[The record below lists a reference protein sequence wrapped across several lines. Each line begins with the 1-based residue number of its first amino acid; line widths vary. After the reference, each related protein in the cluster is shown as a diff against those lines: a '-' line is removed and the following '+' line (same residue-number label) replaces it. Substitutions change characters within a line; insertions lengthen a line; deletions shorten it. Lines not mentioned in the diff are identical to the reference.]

1 MATESRIISIIS
13 SLHNKVV
20 SPTNQSL
27 QLNQVHLPSQFP
39 GKAIDMRVLHFTMTT
54 KELEFQAFLCSS
66 LWACGAC
73 VCARARVLGCTWI
86 IKWRCDIFFLSLLC
100 CGPQW
105 TCSQEGPLHSHVE
118 AGCAGAAHPAP
129 TPADAWLHGGC
140 SSLPQASTVAPRGTS
155 CKMNQQPSWAGWL
168 KWKWQGTCL
177 GGTGA
182 QLCCLSGKHAQ
193 YSSC

>member
-27 QLNQVHLPSQFP
+27 QLNQVHLPSQFS

-105 TCSQEGPLHSHVE
+105 TCSQEGPLHGHVE
-118 AGCAGAAHPAP
+118 GAARVQPTPPPPRRTRGCTEAVAACLRLPPWLPGGHPAKWISSRP
-129 TPADAWLHGGC
+129 EQAD
-140 SSLPQASTVAPRGTS
+140 
-155 CKMNQQPSWAGWL
+155 
-168 KWKWQGTCL
+168 
-177 GGTGA
+177 
-182 QLCCLSGKHAQ
+182 
-193 YSSC
+193 